1 MIKKIIIKIFKDPLG
16 FVRILLF
23 RLKLYF
29 KWFYA
34 FYIKKDY
41 GVIERTRWYRDN
53 GDENLRFKYE
63 LNSNSI
69 VFDIGGY
76 VGDFAYK
83 INKKFGCKVYLFEP
97 SLLFYKEC
105 LKKFKDNKNIFC
117 FNYGLGNIN
126 EEFEL
131 SKDNEASSIKRKL
144 TNEIGEK
151 VKVRK
156 FVDIIAEHKI
166 NRIDLIKINIEGSEF
181 ELLQHI
187 IDENLLFKI
196 NNIQVQFHHFVPDAI
211 KKRENIISSLK
222 KTHKNDWSYYFVWEN
237 WSLK

>member
-1 MIKKIIIKIFKDPLG
+1 MVI
-16 FVRILLF
+16 
-23 RLKLYF
+23 
-29 KWFYA
+29 YA
-34 FYIKKDY
+34 ITST
-41 GVIERTRWYRDN
+41 G
-53 GDENLRFKYE
+53 
-63 LNSNSI
+63 
-69 VFDIGGY
+69 
-76 VGDFAYK
+76 
-83 INKKFGCKVYLFEP
+83 INF
-97 SLLFYKEC
+97 
-105 LKKFKDNKNIFC
+105 
-117 FNYGLGNIN
+117 
-126 EEFEL
+126 
-131 SKDNEASSIKRKL
+131 
-144 TNEIGEK
+144 EIGEK

>member
-23 RLKLYF
+23 RLRLYF

-41 GVIERTRWYRDN
+41 GVIERTRWYREN

-76 VGDFAYK
+76 MGDFAYK

-166 NRIDLIKINIEGSEF
+166 NRIDLIKINIEGS
-181 ELLQHI
+181 
-187 IDENLLFKI
+187 
-196 NNIQVQFHHFVPDAI
+196 
-211 KKRENIISSLK
+211 
-222 KTHKNDWSYYFVWEN
+222 
-237 WSLK
+237 